1 MKHPVISFLPGTA
14 LAAGLGLLLLFPG
27 TSPAADATALQGTW
41 RGSRFSEGKG
51 DDPSKGVAL
60 QLTFKE
66 NHINGLRL
74 PEDKPLGEGEIKVSA
89 DGKCLDATGAS
100 GRFKDKLFPGIF
112 KIEGDTLLWC
122 VTTTGNAEDRP
133 KDFVAEPG
141 KKSYLIIVKRQKS

>member
-1 MKHPVISFLPGTA
+1 MKHSALSFLPGTA
-14 LAAGLGLLLLFPG
+14 LAAGLGLLLLLPA
-27 TSPAADATALQGTW
+27 TAPAADAKALQGTW

-66 NHINGLRL
+66 NHVNGLRL
-74 PEDKPLGEGEIKVSA
+74 PEEKPVGEGEIKIAA
-89 DGKCLDATGAS
+89 DGKCLDATNTKGKAY
-100 GRFKDKLFPGIF
+100 FGIF
-112 KIEGDTLLWC
+112 KVEGDTLLWC
-122 VTTTGNAEDRP
+122 VTTTGNADDRP